1 MDPITHPTTTTRRKL
16 LVIGATGKQGRAL
29 IQALVSP
36 PSAPRSHPTTTAAA
50 AAVSADKDTKAVI
63 VTTSEADSRV
73 GTPSS
78 LRPDPPTISWDIL
91 AVTRNPSSP
100 RAKSLLQLLPSAA
113 AAAPETEPPSH
124 HTISLIQGD
133 LDQPSTIRAI
143 FSDHQIWGVFTVL
156 MYPGVGKTSKMT
168 DDTQQ
173 HIEVRQGKLV
183 ADLATEFGVDVF
195 VYSSS
200 LPAPLEE
207 MSEEERNPADGDKLA
222 NEGYIKSLGL
232 DRSHHG
238 NQEGKKGLNWVIIRP
253 GFFMENLEGFLGS
266 ITVTVFREGL
276 SEDATLPLI
285 ATRDI
290 GEVVSGI
297 FRDHTRFLH
306 KTLAITSGTVTMR
319 DVMAAHQRATGK
331 PIPAIPAAVAKLLIK
346 MNAGTR
352 RVLKLYQLS
361 HDARLRGNYYPEFD
375 AQCALARS
383 ICHLHSYEEWRRLPA
398 DGETS
403 SPTAVRVSVSENGRP
418 GTAGTGTD
426 SAATGLGFEA
436 GWNQVSLWKLVT
448 GRS

>member
-1 MDPITHPTTTTRRKL
+1 RKL

-36 PSAPRSHPTTTAAA
+36 PSAPRN
-50 AAVSADKDTKAVI
+50 
-63 VTTSEADSRV
+63 
-73 GTPSS
+73 
-78 LRPDPPTISWDIL
+78 PPTISWDIL
-91 AVTRNPSSP
+91 AVTRNPGSP

-113 AAAPETEPPSH
+113 APETEPSS

-133 LDQPSTIRAI
+133 LDQPSTTRAI

-173 HIEVRQGKLV
+173 HIEVRQGKLM
-183 ADLATEFGVDVF
+183 ADLATEFGVEVF

-232 DRSHHG
+232 DRSHDG

-290 GEVVSGI
+290 GQVVSGI

-306 KTLAITSGTVTMR
+306 KTLAITSGIVTMR

-361 HDARLRGNYYPEFD
+361 HDARIRGDYYPEFD

-383 ICHLHSYEEWRRLPA
+383 ICHLHSYEEWKRLPA
-398 DGETS
+398 EGETS
-403 SPTAVRVSVSENGRP
+403 PAAVRVSVSENGRP

-426 SAATGLGFEA
+426 SAASGLGFEA

>member
-1 MDPITHPTTTTRRKL
+1 MDPITQPTTTTRRKL

-36 PSAPRSHPTTTAAA
+36 P
-50 AAVSADKDTKAVI
+50 
-63 VTTSEADSRV
+63 RV

-78 LRPDPPTISWDIL
+78 LRPDHPPTISWDIL

-113 AAAPETEPPSH
+113 AAPETEQPSH

-173 HIEVRQGKLV
+173 HIEVRQGKLM
-183 ADLATEFGVDVF
+183 ADLATEFGVEVF

-200 LPAPLEE
+200 LPAPLDE

-238 NQEGKKGLNWVIIRP
+238 DQEGKKGLNWVIIRP

-290 GEVVSGI
+290 GQVVSGI
-297 FRDHTRFLH
+297 FRDDTRFLH

-361 HDARLRGNYYPEFD
+361 HDARLRRNYYPEFD

-383 ICHLHSYEEWRRLPA
+383 ICHLHSYEEWKRLPA

-403 SPTAVRVSVSENGRP
+403 SGSASPANVRVS
-418 GTAGTGTD
+418 
-426 SAATGLGFEA
+426 A